1 MSQDRP
7 SIPAAIKRAVR
18 KECGFGCVICGAPIF
33 HYDHIVDFSEVKEH
47 TIENLALLCPTH
59 HQDKTSGR
67 IPRGVVAKSRAAP
80 VNLNREVAPA
90 HKWFFDGAKVRFA
103 IGGDL
108 YETDFKTLNPSW
120 GGEVFPIQIGNTP
133 VFKAKYQDEGL
144 LLSAIFH
151 DAAGNLILS
160 LDEGELRISTRV
172 GDFSCEG
179 RKLRMTD
186 VDGNVL
192 MELVKLDNGLK
203 ISRAIFRE
211 GGIVLDVQPEL
222 IRAMPGGL
230 LGATGNVYINSRVGL
245 RIG

>member
-7 SIPAAIKRAVR
+7 SIPVAIKRAVR
-18 KECGFGCVICGAPIF
+18 KECGFGCVICGAPVF
-33 HYDHIVDFSEVKEH
+33 QYDHILDFAEVKDH

-59 HQDKTSGR
+59 HQDKTSNR
-67 IPRGVVAKSRAAP
+67 LPRGVVAKYRAAP
-80 VNLNREVAPA
+80 VNLNREISSA
-90 HKWFFDGAKVRFA
+90 HKWFFGGASVQFA
-103 IGGDL
+103 IGGNI

-120 GGEVFPIQIGNTP
+120 GGEVVPIQIGNTP

-144 LLSAIFH
+144 VLSATFH
-151 DAAGNLILS
+151 DAAGNLILGI
-160 LDEGELRISTRV
+160 DEGELRISTRV

-179 RKLRMTD
+179 RKLRMSD
-186 VDGNVL
+186 GDGNTL

-203 ISRAIFRE
+203 ISRAMFRE
-211 GGIVLDVQPEL
+211 EGVALDIQPEL

-230 LGATGNVYINSRVGL
+230 LGATGNVYVNNRVGL